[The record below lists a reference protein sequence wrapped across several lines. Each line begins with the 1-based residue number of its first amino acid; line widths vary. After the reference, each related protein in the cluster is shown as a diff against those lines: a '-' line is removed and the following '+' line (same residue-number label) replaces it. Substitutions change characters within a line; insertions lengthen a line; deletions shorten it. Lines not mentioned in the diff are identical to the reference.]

1 MSDFPPLVFPDCPYR
16 IRKDLIPG
24 EILPLMKVC
33 LRQVEENE
41 YYCNIDNVI
50 NKKKSKKAE
59 ENK

>member
-1 MSDFPPLVFPDCPYR
+1 MSVNDTLEFPDCPFR

-24 EILPLMKVC
+24 QILPLMKVC

-50 NKKKSKKAE
+50 NKKKSKKVE